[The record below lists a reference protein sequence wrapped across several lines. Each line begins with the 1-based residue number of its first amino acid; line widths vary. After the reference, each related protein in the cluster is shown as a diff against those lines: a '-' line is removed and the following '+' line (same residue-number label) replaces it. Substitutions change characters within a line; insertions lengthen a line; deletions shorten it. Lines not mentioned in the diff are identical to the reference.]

1 MHFEVVDL
9 VRGGPVTNIPN
20 DINLLR
26 GDFIFG
32 FNFNS
37 KYQLWLA
44 QPGIAS
50 HHLHNHVLPALVALR
65 PYPALESCVD
75 PQTVVNSVER
85 SNLELQNTMLFQVFV
100 CVMNMHGAS
109 LVLAWSTHLRKYNS
123 SEELLI
129 TSLH

>member
-26 GDFIFG
+26 GDFIFC

-37 KYQLWLA
+37 KYQLSLA

-65 PYPALESCVD
+65 PYPAAERCVD

-85 SNLELQNTMLFQVFV
+85 SNLELQNSLFLCCSKCLFV
-100 CVMNMHGAS
+100 S
-109 LVLAWSTHLRKYNS
+109 
-123 SEELLI
+123 
-129 TSLH
+129 